1 MNKITHG
8 SQVMLHYQ
16 LSLEDGSEIESSFG
30 GEPLRITIGD
40 GTLTE
45 GMELSLFDQQAG
57 DEFTINLS
65 PEQAYGYPDKEN
77 QHPVPLE
84 DFPDDMPPEEG
95 LVIAFDGPDNEE
107 ILGTVIDVNDKDV
120 IVDFSHPLAG
130 RDINFK
136 VQILQ
141 VEEAAE

>member
-8 SQVMLHYQ
+8 SQVTLHYQ
-16 LSLEDGSEIESSFG
+16 LSLEDGTEIESSFG
-30 GEPLRITIGD
+30 DEPLTITIGD
-40 GTLTE
+40 GHLTE
-45 GMELSLFDQQAG
+45 GMELSLYDQQAG
-57 DEFTINLS
+57 DEFTIKLT

-77 QHPVPLE
+77 QHPVPLS

-95 LVIAFDGPDNEE
+95 LVIAFDGPNNEE
-107 ILGTVIDVNDKDV
+107 ILGTVIQLKPKEA

-130 RDINFK
+130 RNVQFR

-141 VEEAAE
+141 VDEAGA